1 MPMKGFIQVVGKLQI
16 HAMRIVDS
24 LEVPAGKSDAQCYH
38 VFRRSDGGSMEFV
51 GKDSDLDFVE
61 TFCLQRASLHLSL
74 IHI

>member
-1 MPMKGFIQVVGKLQI
+1 
-16 HAMRIVDS
+16 MRIVDS

-61 TFCLQRASLHLSL
+61 TFCLQRASLH
-74 IHI
+74 